1 MAKVSAR
8 PVFLVVSFVTLLF
21 AGHEVVAD
29 ARDDGGAAVAQKS
42 DPGREKKKAPPL
54 PTPTA
59 TNVPY
64 GPHPKQV
71 LDFWKAATATADKPA
86 PLVFYVHGGGWRG
99 GDRSHVG
106 VILKPML
113 ANGVSVVS
121 ISYRFIPEAEAEKV
135 EPPVKGPLTDAARA
149 LQTVRS
155 KALEWHVDKQRIAA
169 AGFSA
174 GACTSLWLAFHDD
187 MADPKSSDP
196 VARESTRLIAAAVG
210 GAQTSL
216 DPVQMKDWIP
226 NIGYGGHAFGYGS
239 FNAFLANREKILP
252 WIQEYSP
259 YALVTADDPPIH
271 LWYRRAPAVGEK
283 QEDPTHSANFGVKLK
298 ERLDEVGVRCELSH
312 GGNQNDKP
320 IGANDFLLS
329 ILGGPR

>member
-1 MAKVSAR
+1 MPRAPVLIVLLLVASMSCVLPVSDAVAA
-8 PVFLVVSFVTLLF
+8 PNGEGST
-21 AGHEVVAD
+21 AVAD
-29 ARDDGGAAVAQKS
+29 KPQS
-42 DPGREKKKAPPL
+42 TREKKKTPPL
-54 PTPTA
+54 PTPSA
-59 TNVPY
+59 ANVPY
-64 GPHPKQV
+64 GQHPKQV
-71 LDFWKAATATADKPA
+71 LDFWKTPTATAEKPA
-86 PLVFYVHGGGWRG
+86 PLLFYVHGGGWRG

-106 VILKPML
+106 VMLKPML

-121 ISYRFIPEAEAEKV
+121 ISYRFIPEAEADKV
-135 EPPVKGPLTDAARA
+135 EPPVKGPMTDAARA

-155 KALEWHVDKQRIAA
+155 KATEWHVDKKRIAA

-187 MADPKSSDP
+187 IADPKSSDP
-196 VARESTRLIAAAVG
+196 VARESTRVIAAAAG

-216 DPVQMKDWIP
+216 DPAQMKEWIP

-259 YALVTADDPPIH
+259 YALVTPDDPPIH

-312 GGNQNDKP
+312 GGNTNDKP
-320 IGANDFLLS
+320 IWANDFLLS
-329 ILGGPR
+329 IFGVAK